1 MSRNKDRK
9 GPEVARTYGAPLST
23 PAPGKTKAKRPKVGD
38 KSSDT
43 SRLNPKKRTPSKPD
57 APKDEGS
64 VTRDYRGVKGIV
76 TDAEKGKK

>member
-1 MSRNKDRK
+1 
-9 GPEVARTYGAPLST
+9 
-23 PAPGKTKAKRPKVGD
+23 VGD
-38 KSSDT
+38 KSDDT

-57 APKDEGS
+57 KPKDEGS